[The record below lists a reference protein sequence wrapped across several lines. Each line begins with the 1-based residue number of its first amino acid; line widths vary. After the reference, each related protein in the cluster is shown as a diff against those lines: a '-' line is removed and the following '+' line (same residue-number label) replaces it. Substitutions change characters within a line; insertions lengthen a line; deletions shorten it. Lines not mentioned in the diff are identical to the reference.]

1 MHATTDNRQLT
12 TDNQTMQDKAIVFI
26 NRITGNPKIRRW
38 VYIFLGLLALAMVA
52 LSLVQLWVLS
62 TVDNMTAYGSV
73 PAGANGLP
81 NPDEAGAFIILNDEH
96 NPEYQGN
103 LIELLATSDPG
114 VVDPSQGAH
123 LHSSEIKSLLV
134 QSAELGNTT
143 DYRVYRVGVAD
154 ADPMKYNEVPG
165 NKLLYITPQSATWA
179 PGNYLIDIPAEGM
192 FGGRTYY
199 QFFVDPDQ

>member
-1 MHATTDNRQLT
+1 VKRNTDNSQLAT
-12 TDNQTMQDKAIVFI
+12 RNQTVPDKAIGVI
-26 NRITGNPKIRRW
+26 TRITGNPKIRRW
-38 VYIFLGLLALAMVA
+38 VYIFLGALTLAMVA
-52 LSLVQLWVLS
+52 LSLVQLWVLF

-81 NPDEAGAFIILNDEH
+81 DPNQAGAFIILNDEH
-96 NPEYQGN
+96 NAMYQGN

-114 VVDPSQGAH
+114 VVDPTQGAH
-123 LHSSEIKSLLV
+123 LHSAEIKSLLV
-134 QSAELGNTT
+134 QSAELGDTT
-143 DYRVYRVGVAD
+143 DYRVYRIGVAD
-154 ADPMKYNEVPG
+154 SDPMKYTPISG

-179 PGNYLIDIPAEGM
+179 PGDYLIDIPAEGM

>member
-1 MHATTDNRQLT
+1 
-12 TDNQTMQDKAIVFI
+12 MQDKAVIFI
-26 NRITGNPKIRRW
+26 NRVTGNPKIRRG
-38 VYIFLGLLALAMVA
+38 VYIFLGILALVMVA
-52 LSLVQLWVLS
+52 LSFVQLWVLF
-62 TVDNMTAYGSV
+62 TVDDMTAYGSV
-73 PAGANGLP
+73 QAGANGLP
-81 NPDEAGAFIILNDEH
+81 NPDESGAFIILNNEH
-96 NPEYQGN
+96 NPTYEGN

-123 LHSSEIKSLLV
+123 LHSSDIKSLLV
-134 QSAELGNTT
+134 QSAQLGDAP
-143 DYRVYRVGVAD
+143 DYRVYRIGVAD
-154 ADPMKYNEVPG
+154 SDPMKYSPVPG